1 MNRRYV
7 VTSSRFEVLLLT
19 VTISSQVSCSER
31 LRIQVAALKSLLES
45 DNNKVRLAMRE
56 LDRLK
61 QLVKDKEL
69 ERTVLERV
77 RNCLILV

>member
-1 MNRRYV
+1 M
-7 VTSSRFEVLLLT
+7 
-19 VTISSQVSCSER
+19 QVS
-31 LRIQVAALKSLLES
+31 ALKSLLES

-61 QLVKDKEL
+61 QLLKDKEL

-77 RNCLILV
+77 GNLF

>member
-1 MNRRYV
+1 MRPLEILFV
-7 VTSSRFEVLLLT
+7 TIATSSP
-19 VTISSQVSCSER
+19 QVSCSER
-31 LRIQVAALKSLLES
+31 LRIQVSALKSLLES

-61 QLVKDKEL
+61 QLLKDKEL

-77 RNCLILV
+77 RSVP